1 MGGAAP
7 VGAALPPAVS
17 PNGVSTHT
25 VSTSVLARCIAI
37 PAERFAAEY
46 WSRQPLLTP
55 AAESGA
61 DYTDLLDT
69 AAIDELL
76 SRRGLRT
83 PFLRIA
89 KQGKVIPAR
98 EFTRAGGV
106 GAGVT
111 DQVADDKVLGLVAD
125 GATLVLQA
133 LHRNW
138 PPLVR
143 FGSMLSAELGHPV
156 QINCYLTPPQNQG
169 FAPHYDTHDV
179 FVLQIAGRKRWV
191 VHQPVLTD
199 PLPGQDWEQRR
210 AAVTA
215 RAAEP
220 PVLDLTLQPG
230 DALYLPRGFI
240 HSATA
245 QGETSIHLT
254 VGVHPVT
261 RHSLLEHLLAEA
273 ATEPSLR
280 ASLPLGGDLA
290 AEARLADQL
299 RETVQAFAA
308 FAEEGRLPQV
318 AGRLADELAAST
330 RPEPIEPMAQL
341 AALAAL
347 TPSASFRLRPGL
359 RARLERGPDA
369 VLVKAIDTSLSL
381 PPSVEPALE
390 LVLSGEPVSAA
401 ALPGLDAEAALSLV
415 RRLVTAA
422 ILVPERGA

>member
-1 MGGAAP
+1 MDGADP
-7 VGAALPPAVS
+7 VGAVPPNAVACA
-17 PNGVSTHT
+17 
-25 VSTSVLARCIAI
+25 LARCVAH
-37 PAERFAAEY
+37 PMERFAAEHR
-46 WSRQPLLTP
+46 SKRPLLTP

-61 DYTDLLDT
+61 DYTDLIDA

-83 PFLRIA
+83 PFIRIA

-98 EFTRAGGV
+98 QFTRAGGL

-143 FGSMLSAELGHPV
+143 FGSTLSAELGHPV

-179 FVLQIAGRKRWV
+179 FVLQVAGRKRWV

-199 PLPGQDWEQRR
+199 PLPGQDWEQHR
-210 AAVTA
+210 AAVAA
-215 RAAEP
+215 RSTEP
-220 PVLDLTLQPG
+220 PLLDLTLQPG

-240 HSATA
+240 HSAVA

-261 RHSLLEHLLAEA
+261 RHALLKHLLAEA
-273 ATEPSLR
+273 AGESSLR

-290 AEARLADQL
+290 DEARLADQL
-299 RETVQAFAA
+299 RETVRAFVAFADA
-308 FAEEGRLPQV
+308 GRLPQV
-318 AGRLADELAAST
+318 AGRLADELADST
-330 RPEPIEPMAQL
+330 RPDPIEPLAQL
-341 AALAAL
+341 DALAAL

-359 RARLERGPDA
+359 RARLERSPDA
-369 VLVKAIDTSLSL
+369 LQVKAVDTTLNLPLSAE
-381 PPSVEPALE
+381 SALK
-390 LVLSGEPVSAA
+390 LVLAGEPVSAA
-401 ALPGLDAEAALSLV
+401 ALPGLDDEAALSLV
-415 RRLVTAA
+415 RRLLTAA

>member
-1 MGGAAP
+1 MITEQPAGGADP
-7 VGAALPPAVS
+7 VGAACAACADDTAT
-17 PNGVSTHT
+17 GA
-25 VSTSVLARCIAI
+25 LARCIAI
-37 PAERFAAEY
+37 PTHRFATEY

-61 DYTDLLDT
+61 DYTDLLDA

-83 PFLRIA
+83 PFIRIA

-98 EFTRAGGV
+98 EFTRSGGT
-106 GAGVT
+106 GAGVS
-111 DQVADDKVLGLVAD
+111 DQVADDKVLGLIAD

-133 LHRNW
+133 LHRTW
-138 PPLVR
+138 PPLMR
-143 FGSMLSAELGHPV
+143 FGSRLSAELGHPV
-156 QINCYLTPPQNQG
+156 QINSYLTPPQSQG

-179 FVLQIAGRKRWV
+179 FVLQVTGHKRWV
-191 VHQPVLTD
+191 VHQPVITD

-210 AAVTA
+210 AAVAT

-220 PVLDLTLQPG
+220 PVLDLVLQPG

-240 HSATA
+240 HSAMA

-261 RHSLLEHLLAEA
+261 RHNLLEHLLAEA
-273 ATEPSLR
+273 AAEPGLR

-290 AEARLADQL
+290 EESRLAGQLRETVRAFLDFAEDGRLPRIAGRLADQL
-299 RETVQAFAA
+299 
-308 FAEEGRLPQV
+308 
-318 AGRLADELAAST
+318 AGST

-347 TPSASFRLRPGL
+347 TPTACFRLRPGL
-359 RARLERGPDA
+359 RPRLDRRPDA
-369 VLVKAIDTSLSL
+369 LLVKAIDTSISVPL
-381 PPSVEPALE
+381 PAEAALR
-390 LVLSGEPVSAA
+390 LVLSGESVSAT
-401 ALPGLDAEAALSLV
+401 ALPGLDAGAALDLV

-422 ILVPERGA
+422 ILVPDSDA

>member
-1 MGGAAP
+1 MP
-7 VGAALPPAVS
+7 
-17 PNGVSTHT
+17 H
-25 VSTSVLARCIAI
+25 
-37 PAERFAAEY
+37 FADEY

-98 EFTRAGGV
+98 EFTRSGGT
-106 GAGVT
+106 GAGVS

-133 LHRNW
+133 LHRTW

-143 FGSMLSAELGHPV
+143 FGARLSAELGHPV
-156 QINCYLTPPQNQG
+156 QINSYLTPPQNQG

-179 FVLQIAGRKRWV
+179 FVLQVSGRKRWV

-199 PLPGQDWEQRR
+199 PLPGQDWERHR

-220 PVLDLTLQPG
+220 PLLDLVLQPG
-230 DALYLPRGFI
+230 DSLYLPRGFI
-240 HSATA
+240 HSALA

-261 RHSLLEHLLAEA
+261 RYSLLTHLLAEA
-273 ATEPSLR
+273 ADEPGLR

-290 AEARLADQL
+290 DEARLAGPL
-299 RETVQAFAA
+299 RETVRALLD
-308 FAEEGRLPQV
+308 FAEAGRLPQV
-318 AGRLADELAAST
+318 AGRLADELAGNT

-347 TPSASFRLRPGL
+347 SPAARFRLRPGL
-359 RARLERGPDA
+359 RPRVDRTSDA
-369 VLVKAIDTSLSL
+369 LTVKAVDTSFSVPL
-381 PPSVEPALE
+381 PAETALRFA
-390 LVLSGEPVSAA
+390 LSGEPVTAA
-401 ALPGLDAEAALSLV
+401 ALPGLDGEAALSLV
-415 RRLVTAA
+415 RSLVTAA
-422 ILVPERGA
+422 VLVPDA